1 MFLVPVSRT
10 PSDLTR
16 GFDRLFDDA
25 FDRFFGQTGSSEAST
40 ASRSPALDVT
50 ESERAFTVHLDL
62 PGVQKDQVK
71 VAIDGRRISVE
82 ADIIRQEE
90 KKEGERVVYR
100 ERSTSS
106 FARTFTLPVEID
118 QSESSAKLENGVLVL
133 TLAKRRASS
142 AAQLSV
148 S

>member
-10 PSDLTR
+10 PSELNR

-25 FDRFFGQTGSSEAST
+25 FDRFFGQANSNEGGV

-71 VAIDGRRISVE
+71 VSIDGRRIGVE
-82 ADIIRQEE
+82 ADVTRQDE
-90 KKEGERVVYR
+90 KKDGERVVYR
-100 ERSTSS
+100 ERSSSS

-118 QSESSAKLENGVLVL
+118 QAESSAKLENGVLTL
-133 TLAKRRASS
+133 MLAKRRASS